1 MRAVVGIVVNGLAS
15 DASPPDDCMDGPGLS
30 FMFRPQL
37 TRQWRC
43 QAMALM
49 SWAYHVQRQTP
60 AHQAKALMSWVY
72 HFLRSLG
79 LQLTKR
85 GR

>member
-1 MRAVVGIVVNGLAS
+1 
-15 DASPPDDCMDGPGLS
+15 MDGPGLS

-49 SWAYHVQRQTP
+49 SWAYHVQLQTPAHQAKALMSRASHSLIRTP